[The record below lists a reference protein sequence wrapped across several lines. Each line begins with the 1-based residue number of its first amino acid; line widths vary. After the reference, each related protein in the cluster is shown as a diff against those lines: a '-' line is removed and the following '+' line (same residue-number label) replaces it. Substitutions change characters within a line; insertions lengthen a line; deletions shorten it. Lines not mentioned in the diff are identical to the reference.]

1 MSRKHFDMH
10 VSSYTPTGYAQ
21 YMVEMERIKHQ
32 LQIGKEYDLYTAYS
46 TRNGK
51 KSIWLQRT
59 LVRKQATYAVFKS
72 RAGLTYSYSYG
83 DLLGMMQKPDGEI
96 IEERDVY
103 LSAYD

>member
-21 YMVEMERIKHQ
+21 YMIEMERIKHQ
-32 LQIGKEYDLYTAYS
+32 LQIGKEYDLYMAYS

-51 KSIWLQRT
+51 KSILLQRT
-59 LVRKQATYAVFKS
+59 LVSKQATYAVFKS